1 MKFMISTIITAYKEP
16 NLDKCLDSIL
26 NQKLSK
32 NYEIL
37 VLAPDKETLE
47 IAKKYQKKN
56 KRIKIIKDPGKGK
69 PTALNLA
76 FKHAKGKVLVLTDG
90 DVIVGKG
97 SIKNLLKHFKNPK
110 VGAVSGKVIYQISRN
125 NLFYEWAKLSEKIF
139 DKMRKQQA
147 RRDKLIHPTGY
158 LYAIRNNLVKFIPS
172 NTLSDD
178 AVIGY
183 LIVSKGYRIAYEPK
197 AKVYV
202 KFPTSI
208 SDFIKQ
214 KSRTR
219 AGFLQ
224 LKKWFGKTTRTP
236 REEISLGSKDLVKA
250 YKLKVHKLLIVLF
263 LYSIAWL
270 KAYWVI
276 WRKKSFKEVW
286 SRIETTKHL
295 S

>member
-1 MKFMISTIITAYKEP
+1 MISIIVTAYKEP
-16 NLDKCLDSIL
+16 NLSKCLDSIL
-26 NQKLSK
+26 NQKLPK

-37 VLAPDKETLE
+37 VVSPDKETIA

-76 FKHAKGKVLVLTDG
+76 FKHAKGKILVLTDG
-90 DVIVGKG
+90 DVILGKN
-97 SIKNLLKHFKNPK
+97 SIPSLLKHFKDPK
-110 VGAVSGKVIYQISRN
+110 VGAVSGQVIYTISKDT
-125 NLFYEWAKLSEKIF
+125 LFYEWAKLSGKVFHEQ
-139 DKMRKQQA
+139 RTQQA
-147 RRDKLIHPTGY
+147 KQGTLMHPTGY
-158 LYAIRNNLVKFIPS
+158 LYAIRSSIVKSIPE

-183 LIVSKGYRIAYEPK
+183 LIKSKGYTIAYEPK

-202 KFPTSI
+202 KFPTSV

-224 LKKWFGKTTRTP
+224 MKNWFGTSVRSMGT
-236 REEISLGSKDLVKA
+236 EISFGFKELIKA
-250 YKLKVHKLLIVLF
+250 YGFKLHKMILLSLIYL
-263 LYSIAWL
+263 LAWFR
-270 KAYWVI
+270 AYWLFY
-276 WRKKSFKEVW
+276 RKMPFEKVW
-286 SRIETTKHL
+286 QRIESTK
-295 S
+295 